1 MNKISTAIYMLI
13 ALVVIVLA
21 MSMTK
26 PLIVDS
32 TSTPGAKYIK
42 LFNFKA

>member
-21 MSMTK
+21 FSMTK
-26 PLIVDS
+26 PLI
-32 TSTPGAKYIK
+32 TLGADGKTQYIK